1 MIKTNNEKSLS
12 LMGDIDKVVSLIKD
26 GSLIDAIADEF
37 LKLENLSYQPVDGAF
52 FIIFWNRFDNQLKL
66 EFNLDHP
73 KKLEKTPHPRD
84 FLSWI
89 PLLVSNSVEIRRE
102 RALINSLH
110 KEADFEMNFPSFK
123 TLKDNRS
130 VLKEFLSKKIVSKL
144 LKDQKAVLK
153 AVDTNDWE
161 FYFNKVKRGER
172 YPIDLLPVSIQ
183 NDDFLARTELFY
195 EGDYSSISNRFSS
208 SLYQSI
214 PSETSHFL
222 VVNENLELNHPY
234 DSMKNQ
240 LVELVVEKIQSNY
253 GSFIVQNKMIQFI
266 QKIKET
272 DPELPALRLFKE
284 PMELFYEAVE
294 NYFEKLKTSLFK
306 AYCKV
311 DSDPYKMIG
320 EQLSLEE
327 KEVAK
332 NFLDKK
338 LNDFLYE
345 NRFKAATYHETLNF
359 NTYYQFKQNNFLV
372 ESFSSLKDFD
382 SAVSISGTF
391 NKKLVYC
398 PLYKNLA
405 SIKGLDK
412 NGYDYLERTLKEK
425 AVTTQFVKDEI
436 KKVLSLSF
444 VNLKTRFRS
453 HLEFVLNEL
462 ETIEV

>member
-183 NDDFLARTELFY
+183 NDDFWARTELFY

-214 PSETSHFL
+214 PSGTSHFL

-234 DSMKNQ
+234 D
-240 LVELVVEKIQSNY
+240 
-253 GSFIVQNKMIQFI
+253 
-266 QKIKET
+266 
-272 DPELPALRLFKE
+272 
-284 PMELFYEAVE
+284 
-294 NYFEKLKTSLFK
+294 
-306 AYCKV
+306 
-311 DSDPYKMIG
+311 
-320 EQLSLEE
+320 
-327 KEVAK
+327 
-332 NFLDKK
+332 
-338 LNDFLYE
+338 
-345 NRFKAATYHETLNF
+345 
-359 NTYYQFKQNNFLV
+359 
-372 ESFSSLKDFD
+372 
-382 SAVSISGTF
+382 
-391 NKKLVYC
+391 
-398 PLYKNLA
+398 
-405 SIKGLDK
+405 
-412 NGYDYLERTLKEK
+412 
-425 AVTTQFVKDEI
+425 
-436 KKVLSLSF
+436 
-444 VNLKTRFRS
+444 
-453 HLEFVLNEL
+453 
-462 ETIEV
+462 